1 MHHYMEIQQKRKGK
15 CDMPC
20 DPKSGG
26 GMCNTRALGRHVR
39 GHMAKTGVAEASKGD
54 RIGDVQTEGRIKE
67 KREEAEKASCDAS
80 PN

>member
-1 MHHYMEIQQKRKGK
+1 
-15 CDMPC
+15 MPC

-54 RIGDVQTEGRIKE
+54 RIGDV
-67 KREEAEKASCDAS
+67 
-80 PN
+80 